1 MRYQGYQRSGRK
13 GSVHQLLINGDAIY
27 YDSVSDDGDGEA
39 INKQE
44 RILGDAIH
52 YQMTP
57 LFGDFTQAEM
67 EAYVGAA

>member
-1 MRYQGYQRSGRK
+1 MRYQGYQCAGRR
-13 GSVHQLLINGDAIY
+13 GTVRQLLIDGEAIFH
-27 YDSVSDDGDGEA
+27 DSVTGDDDGDE

-52 YQMTP
+52 YEKSP

-67 EAYVGAA
+67 EAYVGA